1 MWGPSIIGFGQYHYK
16 YASGREGD
24 SPAVAFSPRK
34 ASLVL
39 YGLSDPPQ
47 AAPLLAALGKYRA
60 GASCIYINKL
70 ADVDLAVLRRLL
82 VLGHRHTAG
91 TGPQP
96 PQAP

>member
-39 YGLSDPPQ
+39 YGLSDLLQ
-47 AAPLLAALGKYRA
+47 AAPLLASLGKYRA

-70 ADVDLAVLRRLL
+70 ADVDLAVLHRLL

-91 TGPQP
+91 AGPQP